1 MFRKSNTRLSPA
13 IPVALVALFVALGGV
28 SYAAGT
34 IGTSDLGNGVVTKK
48 KLHRNAV
55 APGKIRN
62 GAVVRRKIRDG
73 AVDGSKVAPDSLGGT
88 NIDESSLGKVPSAV
102 TADTAVKADT
112 ATKADSALAVEPNGV
127 GTQAL
132 QDGAVTAPKL
142 GTTTTRSTTVV
153 IPAESTA
160 YGSISCLAGER
171 MLTGGTSWV
180 GGFNAANTE
189 KRHIVYSSPTNNGWI
204 ARAYN
209 GNGEPKSFI
218 VRAVCLAD

>member
-13 IPVALVALFVALGGV
+13 TPVALVALFVALGGV

-34 IGTSDLGNGVVTKK
+34 TIGTSDLGNGVVTKK
-48 KLHRNAV
+48 KLHRNSV
-55 APGKIRN
+55 APGKIIN
-62 GAVVRRKIRDG
+62 GAVLRTKIRDS

-88 NIDESSLGKVPSAV
+88 NIDESTLGKVPSAV
-102 TADTAVKADT
+102 AADT
-112 ATKADSALAVEPNGV
+112 ATKADSAVAVEPNGV

-153 IPAESTA
+153 IPAGNTDF
-160 YGSISCLAGER
+160 GSIACLAGER
-171 MLTGGTSWV
+171 MLAGGTSWV
-180 GGFNAANTE
+180 GSFNAANTE

-209 GNGEPKSFI
+209 GTGEAKSFI
-218 VRAVCLAD
+218 VRAVCLAG